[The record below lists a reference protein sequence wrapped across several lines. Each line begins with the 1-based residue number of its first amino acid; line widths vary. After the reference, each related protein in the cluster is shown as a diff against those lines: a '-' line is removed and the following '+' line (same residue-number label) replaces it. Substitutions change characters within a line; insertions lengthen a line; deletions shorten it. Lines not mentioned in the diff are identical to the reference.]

1 MLNDSTTYR
10 VSRMKTLIALDP
22 KANPHTKTTYNPHTT
37 GSHHQEAAGRS
48 PKASVKTMS
57 SATWISRWTPLDST
71 AATVTTSRGIG
82 TRFTSGAL
90 SIIAVVPVSQAL
102 VKKL

>member
-10 VSRMKTLIALDP
+10 VSRMKTLSALDP
-22 KANPHTKTTYNPHTT
+22 RASPQTKTTYNPHTT
-37 GSHHQEAAGRS
+37 GSHHHDAAGRS
-48 PKASVKTMS
+48 PKASVRPIS

-71 AATVTTSRGIG
+71 AATVTTSRGTG
-82 TRFTSGAL
+82 TRFTSAAL
-90 SIIAVVPVSQAL
+90 SMIDVVPVSQAP